1 MCVPFVGRKNIL
13 IMKRFYLFVFALLV
27 LVPVQMSAQYYQIAN
42 QLPQLISPALS
53 GSFDYKG
60 FVELSG
66 LAGVGHNRSNIIDLS
81 TTQGFQYT
89 SWFFMGVGAGVD
101 VVMAQQPD
109 GWRPNPDYDYMS
121 RDNTQTKVMIPL
133 FSDFRFNVNMS
144 SSTSMFID
152 LKLGAAWLIGSDYLR
167 MADGFMSNETQ
178 FYFRPTIGLRI
189 PVSSSN
195 PKQAMNVGISY
206 QLLTSNNNYYWN
218 NNSLTLNNLGV
229 SVSFEW

>member
-1 MCVPFVGRKNIL
+1 
-13 IMKRFYLFVFALLV
+13 
-27 LVPVQMSAQYYQIAN
+27 
-42 QLPQLISPALS
+42 
-53 GSFDYKG
+53 
-60 FVELSG
+60 
-66 LAGVGHNRSNIIDLS
+66 
-81 TTQGFQYT
+81 
-89 SWFFMGVGAGVD
+89 MGVGAGVD

-206 QLLTSNNNYYWN
+206 QLLTSNNNYFWN